1 MHRLLKRQI
10 KQHFSNYDTLTDEV
24 KSFVELVGE
33 TYSEYDNDL
42 AQVEHILKL
51 SSHELFVAN
60 KELGAINKKNE
71 DVINL
76 RTKNLKKTQFT
87 IESAEKIA
95 GFCSISIHLING
107 SIELSPQFRRIFP
120 KYNGLASFDLK
131 SFIGEFESQQ
141 KIYEKISRAISNKE
155 RLGLD
160 DLYHKPTKFYFEL
173 TCDILTDKDQEQIIV
188 LVLHNVT
195 GRKQLEKEREAMSE
209 DMSRFMQA
217 INTSAIV
224 SATSAD
230 GTITFVNKTFCEIS
244 GYTESELLGQKHSIL
259 NSGFHDRDFFQEM
272 YRTIYSGN
280 IWKGIIRNK
289 AKSGKLYWVDS
300 IIVPFLKKGKID
312 QFISI
317 RFDITEKVNASQVI
331 ADQRNFYESILNNIP
346 VDIAIFN
353 EQHQYLF
360 VNPYAVKSE
369 EIRKFLINKTDFDYC
384 QTYQKSLAIAE
395 HRHELFQRA
404 LETKSVVEFTDEVK
418 KIEDGSSRFILRRFY
433 PIYDA
438 ANEFMLMAGYG
449 IDITEKILNTIALQE
464 SLLEKEA
471 LLGEV
476 HHRVKNNLA
485 LIVGLI
491 EMQLFNN
498 KDDAFRLQ
506 MQIVLSRLNAI
517 ALIHD
522 KLYKSGSFSNIKLS
536 EYINEFL
543 AMSFRAFDKS
553 GIAKFKVECG
563 EVYLSAKQAIPLAL
577 LINETSTNFLK
588 YGVIDNKSPLLYV
601 AISQKEDNLT
611 VRLSDNGPGVPPGVN
626 LDNVK
631 SLGFRLIKIF
641 LKQLKANHTISSDSG
656 FTLDFSFIRQPDKI

>member
-10 KQHFSNYDTLTDEV
+10 KQHFSNYDALTDEV

-33 TYSEYDNDL
+33 TYSEYDNDI

-51 SSHELFVAN
+51 SSQELFVAN
-60 KELGAINKKNE
+60 KELDAINKKNE

-95 GFCSISIHLING
+95 GFCSISIHLVNG
-107 SIELSPQFRRIFP
+107 SIELSPQFRKIFP
-120 KYNGLASFDLK
+120 KYNGVASFDLK
-131 SFIGEFESQQ
+131 SFIGEFESEQ

-195 GRKQLEKEREAMSE
+195 GRKQLEKERQAVSE

-244 GYTESELLGQKHSIL
+244 GYSESELLGQKHSIL
-259 NSGFHDRDFFQEM
+259 NSGFHDSDFFQEM
-272 YRTIYSGN
+272 YRTICGGN

-289 AKSGKLYWVDS
+289 AKNGKHYWVDS
-300 IIVPFLKKGKID
+300 TIIPFLKEGIID

-353 EQHQYLF
+353 EHHQYLF

-369 EIRKFLINKTDFDYC
+369 ETRKFLINKTDFDYC
-384 QTYQKSLAIAE
+384 HTYQKSVILAE
-395 HRHELFQRA
+395 QRRELFNKA
-404 LETKSVVEFTDEVK
+404 LETRSVAEFTDELK
-418 KIEDGSSRFILRRFY
+418 NADGNSRFILRRFH

-449 IDITEKILNTIALQE
+449 IDITENVLNTIALKE

-536 EYINEFL
+536 EYFNEFL
-543 AMSFRAFDKS
+543 TMSFRAFDKS

-577 LINETSTNFLK
+577 LLNEISTNFLK
-588 YGVIDNKSPLLYV
+588 YGVIDNNLPLLYV
-601 AISQKEDNLT
+601 AISQEEDNLT
-611 VRLSDNGPGVPPGVN
+611 VRLSDNGSGIPPGVN

-641 LKQLKANHTISSDSG
+641 LKQLKANHTISNDPG